1 MAKKKVGEV
10 SIQERSAWI
19 DTESDISVRR
29 QCALAG
35 VARSSWYYQPRG
47 ESDENLLYMRLID
60 EQYLKTPF
68 YGSPRMCWVLRQ
80 KGYNVNE
87 KRVSRLMKVMGL
99 QAIYPKK
106 NLSKAAPGH
115 KIYPYLLRGLKIDS
129 PNQVWSTDITYIRML
144 RGFLYLCA
152 VIDWHSRAVLSWRLS
167 NTMDVDFCIETLQD
181 ALESGI
187 KPEIFNTDQGSQF
200 TSPKFTQILLD
211 HQVQISMDGRGR
223 ALDNVF
229 IERLWR
235 DVKYEHVF
243 LHEYENGADLYKG
256 LEAYFHFR
264 NKERP
269 HEALG
274 YKIPWDVYTQSSLFV
289 P

>member
-1 MAKKKVGEV
+1 M
-10 SIQERSAWI
+10 QERSTWI
-19 DTESDISVRR
+19 DTGSDISVRR

-47 ESDENLLYMRLID
+47 ESEENLLYMRLID

-115 KIYPYLLRGLKIDS
+115 KIYPYLLRGLKIDG
-129 PNQVWSTDITYIRML
+129 PDQVWSTDITYIRML

-167 NTMDVDFCIETLQD
+167 NTMDVDFCIETLED

-211 HQVQISMDGRGR
+211 HKVQISMDGRGR

-274 YKIPWDVYTQSSLFV
+274 YKIPWDVYTKSSLFV

>member
-1 MAKKKVGEV
+1 M
-10 SIQERSAWI
+10 QERSTWI
-19 DTESDISVRR
+19 DTGSDISVRR

-47 ESDENLLYMRLID
+47 ESEENLLYMRLID

-115 KIYPYLLRGLKIDS
+115 KIYPYLLRGLKIDG
-129 PNQVWSTDITYIRML
+129 PDQVWSTDITYIRML

-167 NTMDVDFCIETLQD
+167 NTMDVDFCIETLED

-200 TSPKFTQILLD
+200 TSPKFTQVLLD
-211 HQVQISMDGRGR
+211 HKVQISMDGRGR

-274 YKIPWDVYTQSSLFV
+274 YKVPWDVYTKSTLFV

>member
-1 MAKKKVGEV
+1 M
-10 SIQERSAWI
+10 QERSTWI
-19 DTESDISVRR
+19 DTGSDISVRR

-47 ESDENLLYMRLID
+47 ESEENLLYMRLID

-115 KIYPYLLRGLKIDS
+115 KIYPYLLRGLKIDC

-167 NTMDVDFCIETLQD
+167 NTMDVDFCIETLED

-211 HQVQISMDGRGR
+211 HKVQISMDGRGR

-274 YKIPWDVYTQSSLFV
+274 YKIPWDVYTKSSLFV

>member
-1 MAKKKVGEV
+1 M
-10 SIQERSAWI
+10 QERSTWI
-19 DTESDISVRR
+19 DTGSDISVRR

-47 ESDENLLYMRLID
+47 ESEENLLYMRLID

-115 KIYPYLLRGLKIDS
+115 KIYPYLLRGLKIDC

-152 VIDWHSRAVLSWRLS
+152 VIDWHSRAILSWRLS
-167 NTMDVDFCIETLQD
+167 NTMDVDFCIETLED

-211 HQVQISMDGRGR
+211 HKVQISMDGRGR

-274 YKIPWDVYTQSSLFV
+274 YKIPWDVYTKSSLFV